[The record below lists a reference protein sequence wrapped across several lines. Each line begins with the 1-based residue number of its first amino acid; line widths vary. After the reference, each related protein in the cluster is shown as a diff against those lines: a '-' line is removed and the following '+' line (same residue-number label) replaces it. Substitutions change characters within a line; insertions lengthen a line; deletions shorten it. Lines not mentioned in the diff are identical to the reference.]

1 MYRRQKSDWAGVG
14 TAKHKPAQAVEEVKV
29 AFCLAGASR
38 SLPTVPVLRGIKK
51 NVLQS
56 RSYSSWAFAALS
68 LSPAVPGV
76 HDYNMTLANK
86 LANVQYVQ
94 RAMLHLAPA
103 LKSWTV
109 FNQSEVLGHYGRR
122 SCLQGGGLEPSART
136 PVATQWLTTLY
147 AMQRSYSLVRSYELG
162 RTDGFQFD
170 YVVRLRPDQL
180 ITQPFA
186 SALNVSVDAWPD
198 EGVLKPRGVD
208 GVAVMAQGPAAAA
221 YFRSFAAATSCSV
234 LSPQS
239 TSPPLFPESLQ
250 CWRPEVQS
258 RLGLGPCVISAN
270 LMLHGV
276 RKVTHAANPGPLAWM
291 CNYDAASGGPT
302 TPTPLP
308 ANATCVTYKEVLKRP
323 RPYEM
328 VEDEPFIRS
337 TASSPLDQFLAA
349 VLLTAAIVGFL
360 NRKQL
365 YVDCEAVRVG
375 AAEALAAKLEE
386 HQAERVVEELLVS
399 GEEAVR
405 QAWASPRV
413 QRARTTLGEYAS
425 AVDSGLNSVY
435 GSVPG
440 SDADAAEGDEG
451 DEEEEEG
458 EIASPP
464 AAAAPTA
471 A

>member
-1 MYRRQKSDWAGVG
+1 MYRKQKSDWAGVG
-14 TAKHKPAQAVEEVKV
+14 TSKKYKPASAVEEVKV

-38 SLPTVPVLRGIKK
+38 SLPTMPVLRGIKK
-51 NVLQS
+51 NVMLS

-76 HDYNMTLANK
+76 HDYNETLANK

-94 RAMLHLAPA
+94 RAMLRLQPE

-109 FNQSEVLGHYGRR
+109 FNQSEVLNHYGRR

-136 PVATQWLTTLY
+136 PVVTQWLTTLY
-147 AMQRSYSLVRSYELG
+147 AMQRCYSLVRAYELS
-162 RTDGFQFD
+162 RNDGFQFD

-180 ITQPFA
+180 ITKPFA

-208 GVAVMAQGPAAAA
+208 GVAVMSQGPAAAA

-239 TSPPLFPESLQ
+239 TSPPLFPDYLQ
-250 CWRPEVQS
+250 CWRPEVQNK
-258 RLGLGPCVISAN
+258 LGLGPCVISAN

-291 CNYDAASGGPT
+291 CNYDATSGGPT
-302 TPTPLP
+302 APTPLP
-308 ANATCVTYKEVLKRP
+308 SNATCVTYKDILKRP
-323 RPYEM
+323 RPYEL

-337 TASSPLDQFLAA
+337 TATSPFDQFLAA

-365 YVDCEAVRVG
+365 RTDLEAVRVG
-375 AAEALAAKLEE
+375 LKDALRAKLEE
-386 HQAERVVEELLVS
+386 HQAERLVEELLVK
-399 GEEAVR
+399 GEEAVQ

-413 QRARTTLGEYAS
+413 VQARTTLGEYAS
-425 AVDSGLNSVY
+425 VVDSGLNSVY
-435 GSVPG
+435 GSVPA
-440 SDADAAEGDEG
+440 SDADAADGDG
-451 DEEEEEG
+451 GEEEQEEEG

-464 AAAAPTA
+464 SAAPTA
-471 A
+471 